1 MLSPGASSGGRSD
14 IPALDHCLQEAAL
27 EKTLPMGPAQI
38 ARPDR
43 DNAFPL
49 QLLQGFKGFGQ
60 FFFGT
65 CYHCCPDVKGLAARG
80 RSTVL

>member
-1 MLSPGASSGGRSD
+1 
-14 IPALDHCLQEAAL
+14 
-27 EKTLPMGPAQI
+27 MGPAQI

-65 CYHCCPDVKGLAARG
+65 CYHCCPDVKGLGVCAAERKELG
-80 RSTVL
+80 LIGI